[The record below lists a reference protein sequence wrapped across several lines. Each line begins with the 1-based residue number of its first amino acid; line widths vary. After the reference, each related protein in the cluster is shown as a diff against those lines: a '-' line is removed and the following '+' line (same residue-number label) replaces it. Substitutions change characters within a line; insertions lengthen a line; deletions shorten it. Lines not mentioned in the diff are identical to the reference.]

1 MSNSISDEEIRVA
14 AYYLWEKEGRP
25 EGVDFDLWVR
35 AKNELAKKVGNGQK
49 TAEKKA
55 AAPAAVKPVA
65 AAPAAAKP
73 AVAVAA
79 APAKKATKKKK

>member
-1 MSNSISDEEIRVA
+1 MSNNISDEEIRVA

-49 TAEKKA
+49 TAEKKTV
-55 AAPAAVKPVA
+55 APAAVKPVA
-65 AAPAAAKP
+65 AAKP

-79 APAKKATKKKK
+79 SPAKKAKKKK